1 MVTHLLYIPMAH
13 FYNCKDTTDPSFEP
27 DIETPAKARKVNK
40 VYPSVT
46 TVLGIVKD
54 AFLDSIYKP
63 RMMTDLARKNPF
75 LPWQELERMT
85 YGFRKHP
92 ATNEDIPSSEFG
104 TAVHKTIEDMIES
117 LIWDRMRELPEGRE
131 YDDWAEPFYQWVLD
145 NDVKP
150 IACERIIADNRIKI
164 AGSVDFIGHDSDG
177 KVFLADYKCRTNTK
191 GKAKTYDKDCQQLAI
206 ESWMLMKQH
215 KLDYLPSCISVVI
228 DCDTKK
234 HHHKVWD
241 SDEMQKGIKVAKKCA
256 ELYWLLRV

>member
-256 ELYWLLRV
+256 ELYWLLRM